1 MAYYLHR
8 SPWWFHHFETL
19 SNHFLELVV
28 PFFLFLG
35 RRMCILHGVLQ
46 ILFQVG
52 CARVPPLGVPVCLQK
67 TRACLII
74 SELAPRG
81 VASSA
86 PPAGAP
92 LHLIQAVFQDPL
104 PSFHEPTVV
113 SGCPQGAA
121 CRERHRPCS
130 GTPLFHTDTPCVL
143 GSNPRTLGVLLYIDK
158 SLLGIG

>member
-86 PPAGAP
+86 PSHP
-92 LHLIQAVFQDPL
+92 LQEPTASDPGWIPGSPSQLPRAHGGVWL
-104 PSFHEPTVV
+104 PSG
-113 SGCPQGAA
+113 SCLQGATQTLL
-121 CRERHRPCS
+121 RHPSVPHRHTLCS
-130 GTPLFHTDTPCVL
+130 WIQ
-143 GSNPRTLGVLLYIDK
+143 S
-158 SLLGIG
+158 

>member
-19 SNHFLELVV
+19 SNHFLELLV

-67 TRACLII
+67 TTACLII

-81 VASSA
+81 AASS
-86 PPAGAP
+86 PPSHSPLAGAP
-92 LHLIQAVFQDPL
+92 LHLIQTGFQGPL
-104 PSFHEPTVV
+104 PSFHEPTMV

-121 CRERHRPCS
+121 CREGHRPYS
-130 GTPLFHTDTPCVL
+130 GTPLSTQTHPVFL
-143 GSNPRTLGVLLYIDK
+143 NPTLEC
-158 SLLGIG
+158 